1 MLPGPTIRALASSFL
16 LVLAFP
22 RPDLGIVSLFALV
35 PLLSV
40 IEGAP
45 RIRAF
50 FTGWL
55 TAFVWY
61 FVSLNWISNSLLL
74 SGNFPFPLNQLAIVL
89 LCSILALYTGLFAFI
104 VAAIGPLGRWSLVVY
119 PAAWVTVEFLRSW
132 ALAPFPWLLLGSA
145 FWKYPSVLP
154 LFALTGVYGVS
165 FAVVVVNTSIHR
177 VAVSLGSGDRRQAA
191 IWASITSGVVAALL
205 LVASITGNG
214 DDDQQIKVGV
224 VQGNYEQK
232 VKWEESYRDDVIS
245 TYISLTRKAV
255 SEGASIVVWPETAMP
270 LYFQVEPALADRLRE
285 LAREEEVHLVFG
297 SDAFDIIGR
306 KLIHYNRA
314 YHLSPT
320 GQEEHYDKVR
330 LVPFGE
336 YVPFKGLLPFV
347 EKVVPGAGEFAA
359 GRWTAP
365 FDTPVRSGVLICYEV
380 SFPGLSRRE
389 VADGA
394 GIILN
399 ITNDAWFGRSWGPY
413 QHLAMASLR
422 AAENGVP
429 VVRAANTGIS
439 AIVDR
444 KGRQIKRLGLF
455 EKGYI
460 VAEVRTRTEPT
471 FYTRWGNLI
480 VYLSVIVILFVVF
493 QKLAKRFKPKYG

>member
-1 MLPGPTIRALASSFL
+1 MVPGPIIRVLASSLL

-61 FVSLNWISNSLLL
+61 FFSLNWISDSLLL

-104 VAAIGPLGRWSLVVY
+104 VAATGPLGRWSFIVY
-119 PAAWVTVEFLRSW
+119 PAAWVAVEFLRSW
-132 ALAPFPWLLLGSA
+132 VLAPFPWLLLGSA

-165 FAVVVVNTSIHR
+165 FAVAMVNTSIHR
-177 VAVSLGSGDRRQAA
+177 AAVSLGNGDRRQAA
-191 IWASITSGVVAALL
+191 IWAGITSGVVAALL

-214 DDDQQIKVGV
+214 DDGQQITVGV
-224 VQGNYEQK
+224 VQGNYEQE
-232 VKWEESYRDDVIS
+232 VKWEESFRDDVIS

-270 LYFQVEPALADRLRE
+270 FYFQVEPDLADRLRD
-285 LAREEEVHLVFG
+285 LARDEEVHLVFG
-297 SDAFDIIGR
+297 SPAFDIIGQ
-306 KLIHYNRA
+306 KLVLYNRA
-314 YHLSPT
+314 YHVSPT
-320 GQEEHYDKVR
+320 GLEEHYDKIR

-336 YVPFKGLLPFV
+336 YVPLKSLLPFL
-347 EKVVPGAGEFAA
+347 ERVVPGVGEFAA

-380 SFPGLSRRE
+380 SIPSLSRRE

-394 GIILN
+394 AIILN

-444 KGRQIKRLGLF
+444 KGRQIKTIGLF
-455 EKGYI
+455 ERGYI
-460 VAEVRTRTEPT
+460 VAEVKTRTKPT

-480 VYLSVIVILFVVF
+480 VYLSVIVIVF
-493 QKLAKRFKPKYG
+493 LVLKKLAKRFQPKYG